1 MLFRSRG
8 LMAVP
13 GAAAVAPAVTPLATA
28 LRTGGFGGGGIATR
42 AAGGAGTGAV
52 SAALVNPEEAATG
65 AGVGAAIGA
74 AAPTAVKAFA
84 KGSGWLW
91 DAATKQLGAVKAAQL
106 ASDVAGGDLAAIKI
120 ATTAAQQGST
130 AGEAAAGIPNATWQA
145 METYFRGR
153 NTGSWW
159 TKRSAATEAETTA
172 ALDRLAGGAT
182 ATESRAVQE
191 QSKRALDAITTPMR
205 ETELAAAGTAGRMLP
220 GLQAT
225 EARFAEAA
233 AGKVDDVR
241 RLTASVDNALEWAN
255 TWAPSARE
263 IGRAHV

>member
-1 MLFRSRG
+1 MRIRRG
-8 LMAVP
+8 
-13 GAAAVAPAVTPLATA
+13 PAGLDPVIGPQRIEL
-28 LRTGGFGGGGIATR
+28 LGFL
-42 AAGGAGTGAV
+42 
-52 SAALVNPEEAATG
+52 LV
-65 AGVGAAIGA
+65 VRR
-74 AAPTAVKAFA
+74 
-84 KGSGWLW
+84 
-91 DAATKQLGAVKAAQL
+91 
-106 ASDVAGGDLAAIKI
+106 AGGDLAAIKI
-120 ATTAAQQGST
+120 ATTAAQQGAT

-255 TWAPSARE
+255 TWAPSARGGAAAPFGQPRVPARYTYPGE
-263 IGRAHV
+263 LAVKAEQAAGESADASDRKSTRLNSSHSQQSRMPSSA